1 MKESLK
7 YPLNLRKNYFYVQ
20 LIEIFTNLSIDKINS
35 NKTNSLLVLDEVS
48 CFLKNAFVEAKM
60 IEQKNMVV
68 ATMIKERE
76 Y

>member
-7 YPLNLRKNYFYVQ
+7 YPLIVRKKYFYVQ
-20 LIEIFTNLSIDKINS
+20 LIEIFTNLLIDKINS

-48 CFLKNAFVEAKM
+48 CFLKNAFVDAKM
-60 IEQKNMVV
+60 IEQENMVIE
-68 ATMIKERE
+68 TIITKRE

>member
-7 YPLNLRKNYFYVQ
+7 YPLILRKNFFYVQ

>member
-7 YPLNLRKNYFYVQ
+7 YPLILRKNFFYVQ

-48 CFLKNAFVEAKM
+48 CFLKKCFCRG
-60 IEQKNMVV
+60 KNDR
-68 ATMIKERE
+68 TKK
-76 Y
+76 YGSCNYD